1 MGKLFD
7 GFKMLCTDFDPNFEK
22 KGENYSRGDINQGNM
37 YLNFDFFLNQ
47 VVPDLR
53 RVGLLFMLC
62 AQMEA

>member
-1 MGKLFD
+1 MGDVYKFI
-7 GFKMLCTDFDPNFEK
+7 MRVCTESVK
-22 KGENYSRGDINQGNM
+22 KGGNYSRGDINQGNM

-47 VVPDLR
+47 AVPDLR